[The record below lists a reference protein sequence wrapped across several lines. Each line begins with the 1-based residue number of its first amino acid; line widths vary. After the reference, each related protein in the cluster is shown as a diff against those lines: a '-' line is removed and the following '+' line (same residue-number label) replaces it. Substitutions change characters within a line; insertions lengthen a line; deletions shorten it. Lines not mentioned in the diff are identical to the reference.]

1 MTDDA
6 LQTSTIDDIN
16 YACEEEEELFDYTK
30 SLLEKT
36 KIEKVAAAMKSNNLT
51 SKIIQNHGNLNY
63 NLSLNDEDVKKI
75 CINMGRDDISFV
87 RIVIANDKAILYKQE
102 LTGLQHLVRFFEY
115 FLETGILKR
124 PDCHVLNLIK

>member
-51 SKIIQNHGNLNY
+51 SKIVQNHGNLNY

-87 RIVIANDKAILYKQE
+87 RIVIANDKAILYKRE
-102 LTGLQHLVRFFEY
+102 LKVSFTDRIATFGKIF
-115 FLETGILKR
+115 
-124 PDCHVLNLIK
+124 